1 MSPRVTH
8 GVKSILR
15 FAFPPL
21 VLATAVVT
29 LTLAC
34 SDSRDSQSTE
44 QVYVT
49 GEGSPT
55 AEPVTV
61 TDESSQ
67 TAEPVIVTEEG
78 SPTAEPES
86 LAGPVLT
93 AEQFRSLLSVQEVQ
107 AVLTESQGLKETQFL
122 DIKRLIADRD
132 VEQTFPMDSGFS
144 LFFVNHDGSKSIR
157 VGVFDLESPVAASN
171 QYEEVKDQTAPELE
185 VMEPPIGHASAQME
199 ANAAGIG
206 SNIVFLRSDILVTL
220 HTGMPEG
227 TEPLTDLAGLRE
239 LAKLIDERIRR
250 D

>member
-1 MSPRVTH
+1 MNYL
-8 GVKSILR
+8 G
-15 FAFPPL
+15 L
-21 VLATAVVT
+21 VLVIVMAA
-29 LTLAC
+29 LILAC
-34 SDSRDSQSTE
+34 SDSDDSQSTE
-44 QVYVT
+44 QVYVA
-49 GEGSPT
+49 GESTPGTQT
-55 AEPVTV
+55 ASITE
-61 TDESSQ
+61 ESSP
-67 TAEPVIVTEEG
+67 TAEPVIVTG
-78 SPTAEPES
+78 DSSPTAKPDG
-86 LAGPVLT
+86 LVGPILT
-93 AEQFRSLLSVQEVQ
+93 AEEFRSLLTVQEVQ
-107 AVLTESQGLKETQFL
+107 GVLTESQGLKETQFL
-122 DIKRLIADRD
+122 DIKSLIDDRD

-239 LAKLIDERIRR
+239 LAKLIDQRIRR

>member
-1 MSPRVTH
+1 MKYL
-8 GVKSILR
+8 G
-15 FAFPPL
+15 L
-21 VLATAVVT
+21 VLVVFMAA

-34 SDSRDSQSTE
+34 SDSDDSQSTE
-44 QVYVT
+44 QVDVAGESTPSTETVGTAGQGSPTAEPVTVT

-55 AEPVTV
+55 AEPEVLV
-61 TDESSQ
+61 
-67 TAEPVIVTEEG
+67 
-78 SPTAEPES
+78 
-86 LAGPVLT
+86 GPVLT
-93 AEQFRSLLSVQEVQ
+93 AEQFRSLLTVQEVQ
-107 AVLTESQGLKETQFL
+107 GVLTESQGLKETQFL
-122 DIKRLIADRD
+122 DIKMLIDDRD

-144 LFFVNHDGSKSIR
+144 LFFVNHDASKSIR

-185 VMEPPIGHASAQME
+185 VMDPPIGHASAQME

-239 LAKLIDERIRR
+239 LAKLIDQRIRR